1 MKNKY
6 FDIFCTVIDNY
17 GDIGVCWRLSRQLVA
32 EHGATV
38 RLWVDDLASFAVL
51 ERQIDPASSRQ
62 TLCGVEVR
70 HWSRDWPAEIAPHEV
85 VIEAFACDP
94 PEPFLLAMAAMRPAP
109 VWINL
114 EYLTAESWIDDCHAL
129 SSRHPRLPL
138 TRHFFFPGFSEKS
151 GGLLREGDL
160 IERREAFRRTER
172 ETWLEGLGIEASA
185 LATPRYSLFCYD
197 NPALPGLLARWAKDA
212 PRLLLVADGK
222 PRRQVEQWLGREFPV
237 GTTAEKDALKLFALP
252 FLSQDD
258 YDRLLW
264 SCNLNFVRGEDSFV
278 RAQWAG
284 APLVWHIYPQEDEA
298 HVQKLDAFLSR
309 YQGFRADHAMD
320 SAESQFWRG
329 WNGGDA
335 AAVWDGY
342 AAGLA
347 ELSRH
352 AEDWCSDRLKSED
365 LATALVLFT
374 ESRV

>member
-1 MKNKY
+1 MKNKS

-51 ERQIDPASSRQ
+51 ERRIDPTQSQQ

-70 HWSRDWPAEIAPHEV
+70 HWSKDWSDVTPREV

-94 PEPFLLAMAAMRPAP
+94 PEPFLLAMAAMKPAP

-114 EYLTAESWIDDCHAL
+114 EYLTAESWIDDCHGL
-129 SSRHPRLPL
+129 GSRHPRLPL
-138 TRHFFFPGFSEKS
+138 TRHFFFSGFSATS

-160 IERREAFRRTER
+160 IERRERFQRMER
-172 ETWLEGLGIEASA
+172 ESWLAGLGIEPSA
-185 LATPRYSLFCYD
+185 LTWPCHSLFCYD
-197 NPALPGLLARWAKDA
+197 NPALPGLLARWTGEA

-237 GTTAEKDALKLFALP
+237 GTMAESGALRLFALP

-264 SCNLNFVRGEDSFV
+264 SCDLNFVRGEDSFV

-284 APLVWHIYPQEDEA
+284 VPLVWHIYPQDDDA
-298 HVQKLDAFLSR
+298 HRQKLAAFLSR
-309 YQGFRADHAMD
+309 YQGFRDEHTAD
-320 SAESQFWRG
+320 SAESQFWLG

-335 AAVWDGY
+335 AAGWDGY
-342 AAGLA
+342 AAALPTLA
-347 ELSRH
+347 RH
-352 AEDWCSDRLKSED
+352 AADWCTQQAQSKD
-365 LATALVLFT
+365 LATALVLFI